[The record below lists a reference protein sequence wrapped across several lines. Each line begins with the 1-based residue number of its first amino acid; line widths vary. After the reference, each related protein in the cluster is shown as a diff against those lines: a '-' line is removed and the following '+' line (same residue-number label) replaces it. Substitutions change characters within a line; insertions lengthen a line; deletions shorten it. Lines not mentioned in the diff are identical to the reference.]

1 MSEKYIRENRNSYV
15 ISKSSKSY
23 GKFQSMDDAIF
34 ARDLLVENDWDLDS
48 IDEVQKVDD
57 TYVITAVIDEKLYV
71 IARFRKEPDD
81 ETIQRLIKKRMRNP
95 NYSRYGLNITRVF
108 DTFVIKKRIAG
119 DDYVFGYYGSLADAE
134 FVRNHL
140 LENQW
145 NINSF
150 SQIMHDAENKN
161 YKITEIICDKVY
173 VLDTF
178 TSIDEI
184 DLDRVH
190 EEFLT
195 KISKHK
201 LGLACYPHLDE
212 LTGEIPTLEER
223 FNVKVH
229 DDSWN
234 LEDASD
240 PMVDIIFTL
249 TPWQKTVYDAVNDST
264 IEEIEK
270 SLQRYRSKNF
280 TRKIEKN
287 LDELIEMNLISKN
300 QEVYIK
306 RNP

>member
-34 ARDLLVENDWDLDS
+34 ARDLLVENDWNLDS

-57 TYVITAVIDEKLYV
+57 TYVITAVIDGKLHV
-71 IARFRKEPDD
+71 IAKFRKEPDD
-81 ETIQRLIKKRMRNP
+81 ETVQRLIKKKIRNP
-95 NYSRYGLNITRVF
+95 NNSRYGLNITRVF

-119 DDYVFGYYGSLADAE
+119 DDYIFGYYDNLEDAE

-140 LENQW
+140 LENRW
-145 NINSF
+145 DISSF
-150 SQIMHDAENKN
+150 SQIMNDMENKN
-161 YKITEIICDKVY
+161 YKITEIICDRVY
-173 VLDTF
+173 VLATF

-184 DLDRVH
+184 DLDKVH

-201 LGLACYPHLDE
+201 FGLASHPHLDE
-212 LTGEIPTLEER
+212 LTGQIPSLEER
-223 FNVKVH
+223 FNVKVR

-234 LEDASD
+234 LENATD
-240 PMVDIIFTL
+240 PLNDIIFTL

-300 QEVYIK
+300 QDIYIK

>member
-1 MSEKYIRENRNSYV
+1 MSEKYIRENINSYV

-34 ARDLLVENDWDLDS
+34 ARNLLVENDWNLDS

-57 TYVITAVIDEKLYV
+57 TYVITAVIDGKLHV
-71 IARFRKEPDD
+71 IAKFRKEPDD
-81 ETIQRLIKKRMRNP
+81 ETVQKLIKKKIRNP
-95 NYSRYGLNITRVF
+95 NNSRYGLNITRVF

-119 DDYVFGYYGSLADAE
+119 DDYIFGYYDSLEDAE

-140 LENQW
+140 LENRW
-145 NINSF
+145 DINSF
-150 SQIMHDAENKN
+150 SQIMNDMENKN
-161 YKITEIICDKVY
+161 YKITEIICDRVY
-173 VLDTF
+173 VLATF

-184 DLDRVH
+184 DLDKVH

-201 LGLACYPHLDE
+201 FGLASHPHLDE
-212 LTGEIPTLEER
+212 LTGKIPTLEER
-223 FNVKVH
+223 FNVKVR
-229 DDSWN
+229 DDSWKFEN
-234 LEDASD
+234 AND
-240 PMVDIIFTL
+240 PLNDIIFTL

-280 TRKIEKN
+280 TKKIEKN
-287 LDELIEMNLISKN
+287 LDELIELNLISKN

-306 RNP
+306 RN

>member
-1 MSEKYIRENRNSYV
+1 M
-15 ISKSSKSY
+15 
-23 GKFQSMDDAIF
+23 
-34 ARDLLVENDWDLDS
+34 
-48 IDEVQKVDD
+48 
-57 TYVITAVIDEKLYV
+57 
-71 IARFRKEPDD
+71 
-81 ETIQRLIKKRMRNP
+81 
-95 NYSRYGLNITRVF
+95 
-108 DTFVIKKRIAG
+108 
-119 DDYVFGYYGSLADAE
+119 
-134 FVRNHL
+134 
-140 LENQW
+140 
-145 NINSF
+145 
-150 SQIMHDAENKN
+150 
-161 YKITEIICDKVY
+161 
-173 VLDTF
+173 LDTF

-201 LGLACYPHLDE
+201 LGLASHPHLDE

-229 DDSWN
+229 DGSWN

-287 LDELIEMNLISKN
+287 LDELIELNLISKN

-306 RNP
+306 RDS